1 MTVKGY
7 EIEKVHKPPS
17 SRGGVWMG
25 FTTLGI
31 LVLFVVI
38 WIPLL
43 FMFSIIGN
51 VIYGFFVF
59 LMVIF
64 FVYATW
70 GYYNMKYIFSPDSL
84 VILWATVTNDIP
96 YKAIT
101 RIGYITKNDY
111 GMWKSGGGALPG
123 YYFARFKIK
132 FNVGP
137 PEIQKDGQYHS
148 IKFYGT
154 NRDILVIFTEDQLY
168 GVTPQDVKAFVTDL
182 HEKNPK
188 IKDVKLS

>member
-1 MTVKGY
+1 MTVKGHK
-7 EIEKVHKPPS
+7 IEQVHKPPP

-25 FTTLGI
+25 LITLAI
-31 LVLFVVI
+31 LALFVVI

-43 FMFSIIGN
+43 ALFSIIGN
-51 VIYGFFVF
+51 IIYGVFIF

-70 GYYNMKYIFSPDSL
+70 GYYNMKYIFSSDSL

-96 YKAIT
+96 FKAIT
-101 RIGYITKNDY
+101 RLGFINKDDY
-111 GMWKSGGGALPG
+111 GIWKSAGGALPG

-137 PEIQKDGQYHS
+137 PEIQRDGQYHS
-148 IKFYGT
+148 MKFYGT
-154 NRDILVIFTEDQLY
+154 SRDILVIFTEDQLY
-168 GVTPQDVKAFVTDL
+168 GVTPSDVKAFVTGL
-182 HEKNPK
+182 HQKNPQ